1 MDASGKEQ
9 KFDVG
14 GVLLNQPFKIRR
26 LGHFGFNVP
35 DVRACLDFYCDLFGF
50 RISDPHDVGARHP
63 KSEELKKLGDTNI
76 YFMRHG
82 TDHHSFVL
90 FDRNVF
96 DAMGRGDALPA
107 DVTVNQMTWQVASLR
122 EVGDAI
128 DWFAQND
135 VKVSRAGRDMPGSNW
150 HVYPY
155 DPEGH
160 RNELYYGIEQIG
172 WSGMSKPRNMHQR
185 GFHERP
191 ELPQVPE
198 YEEVNVSLKEGVDLT
213 SGFRHPETLP
223 ATYDVGGI
231 LLPRPFKVVR
241 HGPVRL
247 FVHDL
252 DALTAFYR
260 DILGFVVTEEITWNG
275 HRCVFLRCNT
285 EHHALALYPIAL
297 RDELALSPDTTVMGF
312 GMQVANY
319 RQLRDAAEFLK
330 EKGCTFVDI
339 PATLSPGID
348 YSFYVRDPAGH
359 PIQVYYYMEQVGWDG
374 KPRPREDRPPAP
386 IDDWPETVEPH
397 PDAFM
402 GETYMGPWG

>member
-1 MDASGKEQ
+1 M
-9 KFDVG
+9 
-14 GVLLNQPFKIRR
+14 
-26 LGHFGFNVP
+26 
-35 DVRACLDFYCDLFGF
+35 
-50 RISDPHDVGARHP
+50 
-63 KSEELKKLGDTNI
+63 
-76 YFMRHG
+76 
-82 TDHHSFVL
+82 
-90 FDRNVF
+90 
-96 DAMGRGDALPA
+96 
-107 DVTVNQMTWQVASLR
+107 
-122 EVGDAI
+122 
-128 DWFAQND
+128 
-135 VKVSRAGRDMPGSNW
+135 
-150 HVYPY
+150 
-155 DPEGH
+155 
-160 RNELYYGIEQIG
+160 
-172 WSGMSKPRNMHQR
+172 
-185 GFHERP
+185 
-191 ELPQVPE
+191 
-198 YEEVNVSLKEGVDLT
+198 
-213 SGFRHPETLP
+213 
-223 ATYDVGGI
+223 
-231 LLPRPFKVVR
+231 
-241 HGPVRL
+241 RL

-297 RDELALSPDTTVMGF
+297 RDELGLSPDTTVMGF

-319 RQLRDAAEFLK
+319 RQLRDAATFLK